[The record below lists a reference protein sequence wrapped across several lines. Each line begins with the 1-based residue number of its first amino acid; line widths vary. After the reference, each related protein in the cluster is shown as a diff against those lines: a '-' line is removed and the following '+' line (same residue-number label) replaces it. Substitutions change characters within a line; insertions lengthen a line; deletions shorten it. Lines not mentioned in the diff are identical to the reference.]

1 MFLQATCNDS
11 MKTFK
16 ERRAWATASCRKA
29 RMRLTPVRMA
39 ILSFLAQQRTPAS
52 LEMVSQ
58 ADGVRGKCDSTTV
71 YRTLML
77 FKEAELVRLV
87 GTPRKASY
95 FVLNAPGDSA
105 HFLICHHCGCVTE
118 LPLPD
123 PLSAEIGRIASA
135 RGFSPTPADCEV
147 HGLCA
152 NCQVRLKTQVVPSK
166 LVIRVAGKVAP
177 SKRNFPN

>member
-1 MFLQATCNDS
+1 

-16 ERRAWATASCRKA
+16 ERNAWAISSCQKA
-29 RMRLTPVRMA
+29 RMRLTPVREA

-58 ADGVRGKCDSTTV
+58 AEGVRGQCDSTTV

-77 FKEAELVRLV
+77 FKEADLVRVV

-105 HFLICHHCGCVTE
+105 HFLICRRCGCVTE

-123 PLSAEIGRIASA
+123 PVSAEIGRIASS
-135 RGFSPTPADCEV
+135 RGFSPTPSDCEV
-147 HGLCA
+147 HGLCE
-152 NCQVRLKTQVVPSK
+152 NCQATLKMQVVPSK
-166 LVIRVAGKVAP
+166 LAVRVTTSTAHKP
-177 SKRNFPN
+177 